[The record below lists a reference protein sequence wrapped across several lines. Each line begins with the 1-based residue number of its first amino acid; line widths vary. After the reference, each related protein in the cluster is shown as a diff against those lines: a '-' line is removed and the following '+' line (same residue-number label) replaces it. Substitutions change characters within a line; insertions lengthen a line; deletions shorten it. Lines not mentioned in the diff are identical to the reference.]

1 MVGEYQYVNMEI
13 KKLLHLMYPQFEK
26 ETDAWDDL
34 FEIGREISK
43 AKVTDKPSRKIIS
56 EMRR

>member
-1 MVGEYQYVNMEI
+1 VNMEI
-13 KKLLHLMYPQFEK
+13 KKLLHLMYHPFEK

-43 AKVTDKPSRKIIS
+43 AKVTDKPGWKIIS

>member
-1 MVGEYQYVNMEI
+1 MIGEYRYVNMEI
-13 KKLLHLMYPQFEK
+13 KKLLHLMYHPFEK

-43 AKVTDKPSRKIIS
+43 AKVTDKPGWKIIS